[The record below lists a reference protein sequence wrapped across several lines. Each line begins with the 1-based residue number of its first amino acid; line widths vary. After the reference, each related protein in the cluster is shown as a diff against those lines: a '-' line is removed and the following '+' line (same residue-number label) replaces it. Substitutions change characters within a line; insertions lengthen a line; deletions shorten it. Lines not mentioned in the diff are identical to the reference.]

1 MRVGFVGFWGVGGG
15 PESPL
20 SSSPSDSP
28 PGGDSRPLPLPLGLG
43 CSVMSP
49 PVARPRAGVEVQL
62 LEVPHGE
69 LLGPNLPALLTAV
82 AGVVLVL
89 GQATGS
95 GDSGASWVGFPG
107 G

>member
-1 MRVGFVGFWGVGGG
+1 MLVLLVFGEWGGTRVPTF
-15 PESPL
+15 L
-20 SSSPSDSP
+20 IAIRLPSR
-28 PGGDSRPLPLPLGLG
+28 GDPRPLPLPLGLG

-49 PVARPRAGVEVQL
+49 PVAWPRAVVEVQL